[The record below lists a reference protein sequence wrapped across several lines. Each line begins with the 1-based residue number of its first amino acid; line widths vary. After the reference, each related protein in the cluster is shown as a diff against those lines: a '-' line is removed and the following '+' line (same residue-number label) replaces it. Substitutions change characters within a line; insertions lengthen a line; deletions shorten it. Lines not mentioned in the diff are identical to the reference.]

1 MTESKKIVYVI
12 QELPGTK
19 VGVPKINIM
28 SARKHGEFKFLLP
41 EFSQIIFS
49 PGPLIFKLR
58 NLLKDY
64 TPEDYLLLTGD
75 PAIIGVACS
84 IVSDMTNGRYNLL
97 KWDKQIECIIRFQ
110 LTYTRKE
117 KYKMSNI
124 NFEADQRE
132 DLDSVNEAGSLAE
145 QVVKLQKLEEELLVK
160 EAEAKELKRKVDLV
174 SSEVI
179 PTMMQ
184 EMNISTLKL
193 ADGTSVE
200 VKPVYGASIPA
211 DKKEDAYTWLR
222 ENGLGDLIKNEV
234 TVAFGRSEDNK
245 AQQYAVLA
253 QGQGYEPVQKLKVE
267 PMTLKALVRER
278 IENGLDMPSDL
289 FNLFTSNRTKIT
301 RNK

>member
-1 MTESKKIVYVI
+1 
-12 QELPGTK
+12 
-19 VGVPKINIM
+19 
-28 SARKHGEFKFLLP
+28 
-41 EFSQIIFS
+41 
-49 PGPLIFKLR
+49 
-58 NLLKDY
+58 
-64 TPEDYLLLTGD
+64 
-75 PAIIGVACS
+75 
-84 IVSDMTNGRYNLL
+84 
-97 KWDKQIECIIRFQ
+97 
-110 LTYTRKE
+110 
-117 KYKMSNI
+117 MSNI

-132 DLDSVNEAGSLAE
+132 DLDGANDANKLSD
-145 QVVKLQKLEEELLVK
+145 QVVKLQELEAELLVK
-160 EAEAKELKRKVDLV
+160 EQEYKEMKRKVELV

-278 IENGLDMPSDL
+278 VENGLDMPSDL
-289 FNLFTSNRTKIT
+289 FNMFTSNRTKIT